1 MATLSRRF
9 SQMGNRKFSQ
19 KTELIKSYLRKFAS
33 IFSVN
38 LRDPFYVVYIDLKIE
53 ILTL

>member
-19 KTELIKSYLRKFAS
+19 KTELIKSYLRKFTS

-38 LRDPFYVVYIDLKIE
+38 LRDQFYVVYIDLKIE